1 MPTGRTNRHARRFGG
16 PLNDRAPGSSA
27 PPVVLLTKAE
37 GAPINAYSYS
47 ALGDSGFDCRQ
58 AYVRVVPEPAPS
70 VLLAGGL
77 FALLALRRC

>member
-1 MPTGRTNRHARRFGG
+1 M
-16 PLNDRAPGSSA
+16 
-27 PPVVLLTKAE
+27 LLTKAE